1 MKKALFILSALL
13 FGLVSCVEPLS
24 DIPQLP
30 KAEETGLVAVTME
43 LEIPAV
49 QIQAFTKAV
58 GDRSDKPS
66 IKDIRVAVFGISG
79 YPQAYSYAEPV
90 DADGNPLTSYAT
102 ENAPN
107 KYYFKVLLPIYDG
120 EAHVHIIANG
130 DESIQFVN
138 QSEISIMETMKTQN
152 NVGAF
157 WARVVLPEGILP
169 EKDVNGIMT
178 TDTGGNFIPSEETAE
193 KFKNLTLI
201 RNFAEVLLINEASNL
216 VDVTWTLV
224 NVPKTGSVAPMDK
237 QYVQAFV
244 DDFKNYTYSTTTGTL
259 TNDNAVT
266 GATNPETGATI
277 LVANT
282 YEGFEFPDDL
292 NITVPASSAITT
304 ASGTPLFMYERKY
317 PGSQKPTCILMKG
330 TYKYPDGTYDTQP
343 TYYRIDLMNEDVG
356 GYFPIYRNFKYQV
369 KIHKVGNH
377 GSSTPEE
384 AMLHESG
391 GNVSMTPEAQSLTDI
406 SDGESRLYV
415 EYVEKNF
422 VSGGKKTLWVQY
434 VPDVSTGTVDN
445 SNVLISVK
453 TEGDAL
459 NGTTITELPTSS
471 QTGYKIYEFT
481 LNDQS
486 ETKDLTS
493 VLQVTAHNGK
503 TGEDKSTLYRDINL
517 RVMKKMNM
525 KLSLVPKKVDT
536 GTGETTIL
544 NIGLPE
550 GLPSSMFPLEIHIE
564 DINHTLNPTGATGIE
579 GDDPIDLPVK
589 VAKSLADETTS
600 SFYFI
605 RTVNESEYLRDSTI
619 STQFTTIANAS
630 ATTIYV
636 ANEYFKTQS
645 INLLNDGVYV
655 NPVNATVDFNVTSME
670 VQVEMFDQTKTWTVS
685 AGSGVTVNKSGT
697 QTGNGTFTMTFIA
710 NNSTTASVT
719 RTATV
724 TSGGVSHTVTIT
736 QLPLHFSITP
746 ATQDVLFSATSATVT
761 VNAPDDVSWTV
772 SVNNGATLVGAS
784 SDGTV
789 SGTGSQAVTVNFT
802 TNNASTA
809 RTFTVTAKIGSTT
822 AATADI
828 VQGRGPSSPYT
839 FSYTEFMPLSN
850 GAGQATSPDGYVTV
864 SLADCGSV
872 YGGYTEYLRLG
883 TNQRGGTM
891 TIVPSSGLKITKVVI
906 TYYSEQYADTN
917 PTISA
922 GQYGP
927 SGATGTWTI
936 PSDVTGPVTFT
947 SSIYGYNNFCVPY
960 SFEVYYEAI

>member
-1 MKKALFILSALL
+1 MKKALFILFTLL

-49 QIQAFTKAV
+49 QLQAFTKAV
-58 GDRSDKPS
+58 GDRSEKPS

-130 DESIQFVN
+130 DESIQFVD

-169 EKDVNGIMT
+169 EKDENGIMK
-178 TDTGGNFIPSEETAE
+178 TDTEGNFFPSDETQA
-193 KFKNLTLI
+193 KFENLTLI

-216 VDVTWTLV
+216 TNVTWTLV
-224 NVPKTGSVAPMDK
+224 NVPNTGSVAPMDE
-237 QYVQAFV
+237 QYREKFV
-244 DDFKNYTYSTTTGTL
+244 DDFKNYTYDATTGTL
-259 TNDNAVT
+259 ANDNA
-266 GATNPETGATI
+266 ETGTTNHE
-277 LVANT
+277 NT
-282 YEGFEFPDDL
+282 YEGFIFPDDL
-292 NITVPASSAITT
+292 NITVPDGSTITT
-304 ASGTPLFMYERKY
+304 ESGKPLFMYERKY
-317 PGSQKPTCILMKG
+317 PGSQKPTCILVKG
-330 TYKYPDGTYDTQP
+330 TYKYPDGSYDSQP
-343 TYYRIDLMNEDVG
+343 TYYRIDLMDENVG
-356 GYFPIYRNFKYQV
+356 GYFPIYRNFKYQI

-422 VSGGKKTLWVQY
+422 VSGGKKTIWVQY
-434 VPDVSTGTVDN
+434 VPDVSTGTVN
-445 SNVLISVK
+445 NENVSISVK
-453 TEGDAL
+453 DEGDAL
-459 NGTTITELPTSS
+459 NGTTITKLSTSS
-471 QTGYKIYEFT
+471 DTGYYIYEFN
-481 LNDQS
+481 LNEQN
-486 ETKDLTS
+486 ENKDLTS

-503 TGEDKSTLYRDINL
+503 TGEDKSTLYRDIRL

-579 GDDPIDLPVK
+579 GDDPIDVPVK
-589 VAKSLADETTS
+589 VSKSLADGTTS
-600 SFYFI
+600 SFYFV
-605 RTVNESEYLRDSTI
+605 RTVNETEYQRDSTI
-619 STQFTTIANAS
+619 STQFTTVANAS

-645 INLLNDGVYV
+645 VNLLNDGVYI

-685 AGSGVTVNKSGT
+685 GGSGVTVNKSGT
-697 QTGNGTFTMTFIA
+697 QTGNGTFTMTFAA
-710 NNSTTASVT
+710 NNSTSASVT

-724 TSGGVSHTVTIT
+724 TSGGVPHTVTIT
-736 QLPLHFSITP
+736 QLPLRFSVTP
-746 ATQDVLFSATSATVT
+746 NTQNVLFSATSATVT
-761 VNAPDDVSWTV
+761 VNAPEGKSWTV

-784 SDGTV
+784 SNGTV

-802 TNNASTA
+802 ANSASTS
-809 RTFTVTAKIGSTT
+809 RTFRVTATMSDPTT
-822 AATADI
+822 TSTADI
-828 VQGRGPSSPYT
+828 VQGRGPSSPST
-839 FSYTEFMPLSN
+839 FSYTAFMPLSN
-850 GAGQATSPDGYVTV
+850 GAGQATSTDGFVTV
-864 SLADCGSV
+864 SLAYCSSQGNNTVFLDN
-872 YGGYTEYLRLG
+872 
-883 TNQRGGTM
+883 NQRGGTI
-891 TIVPSSGLKITKVVI
+891 TVTPASGIKITKVVI
-906 TYYSEQYADTN
+906 SYYSANYADPN
-917 PTISA
+917 PTVST
-922 GQYGP
+922 GEYGL
-927 SGATGTWTI
+927 SGANGTWTI
-936 PSDVTGPVTFT
+936 PSNVTGPVTFT
-947 SSIYGYNNFCVPY
+947 CSRYGYNSYCVL
-960 SFEVYYEAI
+960 SSIQVTYEAI

>member
-1 MKKALFILSALL
+1 MKKALFILFTLL

-49 QIQAFTKAV
+49 QLQAFTKAV
-58 GDRSDKPS
+58 GDRSEKPS

-138 QSEISIMETMKTQN
+138 ESEISIMETMKTQN

-169 EKDVNGIMT
+169 EKDENGIMT
-178 TDTGGNFIPSEETAE
+178 TDTEGNFRPSPETAA
-193 KFKNLTLI
+193 KFENLTLI
-201 RNFAEVLLINEASNL
+201 RNFAEVLLINEATNL
-216 VDVTWTLV
+216 TNVTWTLV
-224 NVPKTGSVAPMDK
+224 NIPNTGSVAPMDE
-237 QYVQAFV
+237 QYRQKFV
-244 DDFKNYTYSTTTGTL
+244 DDFKNYTYNATTGTL
-259 TNDNAVT
+259 ANGNA
-266 GATNPETGATI
+266 ETGTNNHE
-277 LVANT
+277 NT
-282 YEGFEFPDDL
+282 YEGFDFPDDL
-292 NITVPASSAITT
+292 NISVPSSITT
-304 ASGTPLFMYERKY
+304 DSGTPLFMYERKY
-317 PGSQKPTCILMKG
+317 PGSQKPTCILVRG
-330 TYKYPDGTYDTQP
+330 TYVYPDGTVDSQP

-445 SNVLISVK
+445 SNVSISVK

-536 GTGETTIL
+536 GTGKTTIL
-544 NIGLPE
+544 NIGLPA
-550 GLPSSMFPLEIHIE
+550 GLPSSMFPLEIYIE
-564 DINHTLNPTGATGIE
+564 DINHTINPTGATGIE
-579 GDDPIDLPVK
+579 GDDPIDVPVK

-697 QTGNGTFTMTFIA
+697 QTGNGTFTMTFTA
-710 NNSTTASVT
+710 NNSTTASVP

-746 ATQDVLFSATSATVT
+746 ATQDVLFSATSANVT

-784 SDGTV
+784 ADGTV

-802 TNNASTA
+802 TNGASTS
-809 RTFTVTAKIGSTT
+809 RTFRVTATMSDPTT
-822 AATADI
+822 TSTADI
-828 VQGRGPSSPYT
+828 VQGRGPSSPST
-839 FSYTEFMPLSN
+839 FSYTAFMPLSN
-850 GAGQATSPDGYVTV
+850 GAGQATSTDGFVTV
-864 SLADCGSV
+864 SLANCSSTYVQSGWS
-872 YGGYTEYLRLG
+872 YTEYIRLG
-883 TNQRGGTM
+883 TNQRGGTL
-891 TIVPSSGLKITKVVI
+891 TVTPSSGVKITKVVI
-906 TYYSEQYADTN
+906 TYYNSNYADPS

-922 GQYGP
+922 GYYGL
-927 SGATGTWTI
+927 SGVTGTWTI
-936 PSDVTGPVTFT
+936 PSDVTGPVTLT
-947 SSIYGYNNFCVPY
+947 STKYGNNQYCIPY
-960 SFEVYYEAI
+960 SYEVYYEAL